1 MEQNQLDV
9 QVFDH
14 WSNDTRQDAWF
25 TASSLH
31 TVIETL
37 NPKPKWVTIMSDN
50 GMHYHCT
57 ELMLIIAHWKEWY
70 NIIPCKWIFLE
81 AGEAKTSIDSH
92 HAQVSQAMKR
102 YVKLGYD
109 VISGDDIELAVKGIA
124 GVQVS
129 NLNPNRDN
137 DKAKLDTITGISN
150 LQEWTW
156 PTDEEKVGYIHAR
169 ALPGIGEWK
178 EWSLEKIEKIV
189 KKRKIEKPNPTFTS
203 HTQSIKQWN
212 IPILNKENKQDPTR
226 VNRQQMFTSG
236 WALKENEKTRQR
248 GPVKRISPQ
257 VKYLLESMFHTGTA
271 NPRQKLNA
279 QQMHEELLKRAELGE
294 IEENDIPKVT
304 TITNWISTFS
314 RKWKEAMALRTLE
327 ENMDSENS

>member
-1 MEQNQLDV
+1 
-9 QVFDH
+9 
-14 WSNDTRQDAWF
+14 
-25 TASSLH
+25 
-31 TVIETL
+31 
-37 NPKPKWVTIMSDN
+37 
-50 GMHYHCT
+50 
-57 ELMLIIAHWKEWY
+57 
-70 NIIPCKWIFLE
+70 
-81 AGEAKTSIDSH
+81 
-92 HAQVSQAMKR
+92 MKR

-124 GVQVS
+124 GVRVS
-129 NLNPNRDN
+129 NLNPNRNN
-137 DKAKLDTITGISN
+137 DKAKLGTITGISN

-169 ALPGIGEWK
+169 ALPEIGEWK

-189 KKRKIEKPNPTFTS
+189 KKRKIEKLNSTFTS

-212 IPILNKENKQDPTR
+212 IPILNKENKQDLTQSESR
-226 VNRQQMFTSG
+226 QEYVNQILSDLTNLENNRSLETKSQQTFTSG

>member
-1 MEQNQLDV
+1 
-9 QVFDH
+9 
-14 WSNDTRQDAWF
+14 
-25 TASSLH
+25 
-31 TVIETL
+31 
-37 NPKPKWVTIMSDN
+37 
-50 GMHYHCT
+50 
-57 ELMLIIAHWKEWY
+57 
-70 NIIPCKWIFLE
+70 
-81 AGEAKTSIDSH
+81 
-92 HAQVSQAMKR
+92 MKR

-124 GVQVS
+124 GVRVS
-129 NLNPNRDN
+129 NLNPNRNN
-137 DKAKLDTITGISN
+137 D
-150 LQEWTW
+150 
-156 PTDEEKVGYIHAR
+156 
-169 ALPGIGEWK
+169 
-178 EWSLEKIEKIV
+178 
-189 KKRKIEKPNPTFTS
+189 
-203 HTQSIKQWN
+203 
-212 IPILNKENKQDPTR
+212 KQDPTQSESR
-226 VNRQQMFTSG
+226 QEYVNQILSDLTNLENNRSLETKSQQTFTSE